1 MAFDLPI
8 RADWE
13 QTVVA
18 IKRQLAKKLVLQ
30 KQFLLF
36 LKVFLHLK
44 FALLWSQLTSLQY
57 SLKIPLSKLIQPH
70 ASQGEKFLNPKL

>member
-1 MAFDLPI
+1 MASDLPI

-44 FALLWSQLTSLQY
+44 FALLWSQLTSLQ
-57 SLKIPLSKLIQPH
+57 
-70 ASQGEKFLNPKL
+70 